1 MGSVS
6 RAAHARWGMARR
18 RSRRRRACFPAA
30 KKTSPCTH
38 CRQPTVSAIDANA
51 TTPTCMHACIPISYA
66 RPDAKT
72 KISWTTRRATST
84 RALPIPR
91 FHALLLSSVLCFMLG
106 MSQPMPNSSTPNTRH
121 IYRRL
126 HTHRIRSS
134 GLRMWMLL
142 LRSTFSRLILN
153 DLYDDG

>member
-1 MGSVS
+1 MQHMHGGGWRDVVAEDDEHVFQQPKRRLPVLTADSPPSVPS
-6 RAAHARWGMARR
+6 MQMLLHL
-18 RSRRRRACFPAA
+18 
-30 KKTSPCTH
+30 
-38 CRQPTVSAIDANA
+38 
-51 TTPTCMHACIPISYA
+51 HACIPISYA